1 MMLGLERAKSFLKI
15 TDTTSDAL
23 ISMLIPIAYQ
33 DIINETNNP
42 FTENS
47 SVVESKDF
55 YFTAPDLITIAAGGF
70 TAAKVLA
77 GDLISVSGSRRN
89 DGLYTVASI
98 SDSQIHLVDQ
108 TITSEAAGNE
118 AVTVAVAIIPAPV
131 DLVAARM
138 IGYQLTNI
146 ASAGVQSM
154 SLGNYSETRKTTAGG
169 YPDELLNSLRPWKYM
184 TTGRG
189 TVHWHINE
197 NRTMAGVIGHYG
209 D

>member
-42 FTENS
+42 FTETS

-89 DGLYTVASI
+89 DGIYTVAPPR
-98 SDSQIHLVDQ
+98 LP
-108 TITSEAAGNE
+108 
-118 AVTVAVAIIPAPV
+118 VTKPSRWPS
-131 DLVAARM
+131 R
-138 IGYQLTNI
+138 
-146 ASAGVQSM
+146 
-154 SLGNYSETRKTTAGG
+154 
-169 YPDELLNSLRPWKYM
+169 
-184 TTGRG
+184 
-189 TVHWHINE
+189 
-197 NRTMAGVIGHYG
+197 
-209 D
+209 